1 MREDL
6 SKDTRAEEAR
16 GDGDGGW
23 RGKQAERKEEV
34 ELLLREHWMCHTTG
48 MKSAGA
54 ELPAAAD

>member
-1 MREDL
+1 VREDL
-6 SKDTRAEEAR
+6 SKDTRAVEAR

-23 RGKQAERKEEV
+23 RGKQAERKE